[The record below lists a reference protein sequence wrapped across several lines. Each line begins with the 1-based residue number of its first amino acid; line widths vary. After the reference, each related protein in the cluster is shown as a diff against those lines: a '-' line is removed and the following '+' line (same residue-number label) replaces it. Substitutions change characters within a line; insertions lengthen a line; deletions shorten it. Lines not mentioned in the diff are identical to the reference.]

1 VIGGIAAIIGHGKPV
16 LVKSATHEGTHFPGR
31 RDMPCVGR
39 AAEREIHC
47 GTIISP
53 AGEQPLVR
61 LERRKLIPAPE
72 QHESAYLLPENAV
85 DGGVVFGI

>member
-16 LVKSATHEGTHFPGR
+16 FVKNAAHEGTHFPGR

-53 AGEQPLVR
+53 AREQPLVR
-61 LERRKLIPAPE
+61 LERRLKARRMLRLNALSIPQE
-72 QHESAYLLPENAV
+72 Q
-85 DGGVVFGI
+85 

>member
-16 LVKSATHEGTHFPGR
+16 LVKSAAHEGTHFPGR

-53 AGEQPLVR
+53 AREQPLVR
-61 LERRKLIPAPE
+61 LERRKLKARRMLRLNALNIPQE
-72 QHESAYLLPENAV
+72 Q
-85 DGGVVFGI
+85 